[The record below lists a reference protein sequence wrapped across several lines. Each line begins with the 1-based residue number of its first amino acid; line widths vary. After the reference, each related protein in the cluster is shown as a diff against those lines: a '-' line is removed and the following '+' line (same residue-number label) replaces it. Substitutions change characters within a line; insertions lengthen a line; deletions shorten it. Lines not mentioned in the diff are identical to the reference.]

1 MSALEVSSRS
11 DKDFSLEEQREDTL
25 VDNNAQ
31 HSVNYDA
38 VRDAVRQ
45 TENDVET
52 LKLPLF
58 LWIDNLLHYYQLF
71 ISKSHFSTRV
81 ISTI

>member
-11 DKDFSLEEQREDTL
+11 DKDFSLEEQRENTL

-38 VRDAVRQ
+38 VRDAAQQ
-45 TENDVET
+45 TKNDA
-52 LKLPLF
+52 
-58 LWIDNLLHYYQLF
+58 
-71 ISKSHFSTRV
+71 
-81 ISTI
+81 

>member
-11 DKDFSLEEQREDTL
+11 DKDFSLEEQRENTL

-38 VRDAVRQ
+38 VRDAAEQ
-45 TENDVET
+45 TEHDVWNAET
-52 LKLPLF
+52 SSVPL
-58 LWIDNLLHYYQLF
+58 D
-71 ISKSHFSTRV
+71 R
-81 ISTI
+81 

>member
-11 DKDFSLEEQREDTL
+11 DKDFSLEEQRENTL

-31 HSVNYDA
+31 QSVNYDA
-38 VRDAVRQ
+38 VRDAAQQ
-45 TENDVET
+45 TDNDVET

-58 LWIDNLLHYYQLF
+58 LWIDNLLHYHQLF
-71 ISKSHFSTRV
+71 ISKA
-81 ISTI
+81 ISPRE

>member
-11 DKDFSLEEQREDTL
+11 VKDFSLGEQRENTL

-38 VRDAVRQ
+38 VSVRDAAQQ
-45 TENDVET
+45 TINDVET
-52 LKLPLF
+52 LKRPLF
-58 LWIDNLLHYYQLF
+58 LWIDNLLHYHQLF
-71 ISKSHFSTRV
+71 ISKA
-81 ISTI
+81 ISPRE

>member
-11 DKDFSLEEQREDTL
+11 DKDFSLEEQRENTL

-38 VRDAVRQ
+38 VRDAEQQ
-45 TENDVET
+45 TENDV
-52 LKLPLF
+52 
-58 LWIDNLLHYYQLF
+58 
-71 ISKSHFSTRV
+71 
-81 ISTI
+81 

>member
-11 DKDFSLEEQREDTL
+11 DKDFSLEEQRENML

-38 VRDAVRQ
+38 VRDAAQQ
-45 TENDVET
+45 TENDVWNAKT
-52 LKLPLF
+52 SSVPL
-58 LWIDNLLHYYQLF
+58 D
-71 ISKSHFSTRV
+71 R
-81 ISTI
+81 